1 MEAGVGGKRFLYEG
15 FHWVPVF
22 NLKLTDKP
30 LLIPLA
36 FQIYR
41 VNHKVYIEGLQQVP
55 SHMLLSNHEKAEH
68 FKQERKNQHSI
79 FEAMISKNAVLVL
92 EISEK
97 QAQRYLGM
105 CKNSFSKMIEE
116 KVIVANNSLQI
127 EKLGTIDMNST

>member
-1 MEAGVGGKRFLYEG
+1 
-15 FHWVPVF
+15 
-22 NLKLTDKP
+22 
-30 LLIPLA
+30 
-36 FQIYR
+36 
-41 VNHKVYIEGLQQVP
+41 
-55 SHMLLSNHEKAEH
+55 MLLSNHEKAEH
-68 FKQERKNQHSI
+68 FKQERKNQHRV

-127 EKLGTIDMNST
+127 EKLCTIDMNST

>member
-1 MEAGVGGKRFLYEG
+1 
-15 FHWVPVF
+15 
-22 NLKLTDKP
+22 
-30 LLIPLA
+30 
-36 FQIYR
+36 
-41 VNHKVYIEGLQQVP
+41 
-55 SHMLLSNHEKAEH
+55 MLLSNHEKAEN
-68 FKQERKNQHSI
+68 FKQERKNQHRV